1 MYNYVKK
8 NILFD
13 VKILNFKYIN
23 KIVQMKY
30 KYFFNDY
37 KTQVI
42 LKGR

>member
-1 MYNYVKK
+1 MNNYVKK

-30 KYFFNDY
+30 KYFNDY